1 MAGHPDLAWSRKR
14 SLYCSKK
21 GSRVLTWTGVLF
33 SHLQSGEWGPLPTA
47 HPRLPFNPQLDRV
60 TCLAFSWLES
70 GASDSSCY
78 IGGAGHRP
86 GYSRPPPSLPALLPS
101 ASRQSHSGSFES
113 WTPRSLKRSLG
124 SRYVSEMEGAE
135 CWPRVSGGALE
146 LLSLPLWQLLLG
158 TSRSVPDKSEL
169 QQLSGW

>member
-1 MAGHPDLAWSRKR
+1 MHLFKLLGQDRTQASWPPVCSSSHRELLGVCGWAPSDLAWSRKG
-14 SLYCSKK
+14 SPCCSRKD
-21 GSRVLTWTGVLF
+21 SRAPVWAGALF
-33 SHLQSGEWGPLPTA
+33 SHLQSGEWGPLPTT

-86 GYSRPPPSLPALLPS
+86 GHSRLPPSPPALVSL

-113 WTPRSLKRSLG
+113 WTPRSLK
-124 SRYVSEMEGAE
+124 
-135 CWPRVSGGALE
+135 
-146 LLSLPLWQLLLG
+146 
-158 TSRSVPDKSEL
+158 
-169 QQLSGW
+169 